1 MVNLNTLLTEKRN
14 PYTLNIDKVSTLE
27 MCMLINEEDKR
38 PALAVRDALPQ
49 IAQAVDQITARLQ
62 NGGRLFYIGA
72 GTSGRL
78 GILDAVECPP
88 TFSTD
93 PDLVQGLIAGGYDAI
108 FKAQEGAEDSLTL
121 AREDLMAKK
130 LTEKDCVVGIAAS
143 GRTPYVLGGLRYANK
158 IKALTVAIS
167 CSPDSPIGEEAQIA
181 IYALTGPEA
190 LTGSTR
196 LKAGTAQKMIL
207 NMLSTCTMIK
217 LGKAYSNLMV
227 DVKSSNQKLAERA
240 RRIVI
245 EATKCTRLEAIEA
258 LKQTDGKV
266 KPAILMVL
274 TGLPYDTA
282 AELLTKNQGFIAK
295 ALDDKPKNN

>member
-27 MCMLINEEDKR
+27 MCMLLNEEDKR
-38 PALAVRDALPQ
+38 AAMAVHKALPQ
-49 IAQAVDQITARLQ
+49 IAQAVDAITQCLQ
-62 NGGRLFYIGA
+62 EGGRLFYIGA

-93 PDLVQGLIAGGYDAI
+93 PEMVQGLIAGGYKAI

-121 AREDLMAKK
+121 AREDLQAKK
-130 LTEKDCVVGIAAS
+130 LTAKDCVVGIAAS
-143 GRTPYVLGGLRYANK
+143 GRTPYVIGGLRYANMQ
-158 IKALTVAIS
+158 KALTVSIS

-190 LTGSTR
+190 ITGSTR

-207 NMLSTCTMIK
+207 NMLSTCTMVK
-217 LGKAYSNLMV
+217 LGKVYSNLMV

-240 RRIVI
+240 RHIVI
-245 EATKCTRLEAIEA
+245 EATNCTRLQAVEA

-274 TGLPYDTA
+274 TGLSYDKVNQ
-282 AELLTKNQGFIAK
+282 LLEKNNGFIAK
-295 ALDDKPKNN
+295 ALEDYPQNK

>member
-27 MCMLINEEDKR
+27 MCMLLNEEDKR
-38 PALAVRDALPQ
+38 AAMAVHKALPQ
-49 IAQAVDQITARLQ
+49 IAQAVDAITQRLQ
-62 NGGRLFYIGA
+62 EGGRLFYIGA

-93 PDLVQGLIAGGYDAI
+93 PEMVQGLIAGGYKAI

-121 AREDLMAKK
+121 AREDLQAKK
-130 LTEKDCVVGIAAS
+130 LTAKDCVVGIAAS
-143 GRTPYVLGGLRYANK
+143 GRTPYVIGGLRYANMQ
-158 IKALTVAIS
+158 KALTVSIS

-190 LTGSTR
+190 ITGSTR

-207 NMLSTCTMIK
+207 NMLSTCTMVK
-217 LGKAYSNLMV
+217 LGKVYSNLMV

-240 RRIVI
+240 RHIVI
-245 EATKCTRLEAIEA
+245 EATNCTRLQAVEA

-274 TGLPYDTA
+274 TGLSYDKVNQ
-282 AELLTKNQGFIAK
+282 LLEKNNGFIAK
-295 ALDDKPKNN
+295 ALEDYPQNK

>member
-27 MCMLINEEDKR
+27 MCMLLNEEDKR
-38 PALAVRDALPQ
+38 AAMAVHKALPQ
-49 IAQAVDQITARLQ
+49 IAQAVDAITQRLQ
-62 NGGRLFYIGA
+62 DGGRLFYIGA

-93 PDLVQGLIAGGYDAI
+93 PEMVQGLIAGGYKAI

-121 AREDLMAKK
+121 AREDLQAKR
-130 LTEKDCVVGIAAS
+130 LTAKDCVVGIAAS
-143 GRTPYVLGGLRYANK
+143 GRTPYVIGGLRYANMQ
-158 IKALTVAIS
+158 KALTVSIS

-190 LTGSTR
+190 ITGSTR

-207 NMLSTCTMIK
+207 NMLSTCTMVK
-217 LGKAYSNLMV
+217 LGKVYSNLMV

-240 RRIVI
+240 RHIVI
-245 EATKCTRLEAIEA
+245 EATNCTRLQAVEA

-274 TGLPYDTA
+274 TGLSYDKVNQ
-282 AELLTKNQGFIAK
+282 LLEKNNGFIAK
-295 ALDDKPKNN
+295 ALEDYPQNK

>member
-27 MCMLINEEDKR
+27 MCMLLNEEDKR
-38 PALAVRDALPQ
+38 AAMAVHKALPQ
-49 IAQAVDQITARLQ
+49 IAQAVDAITQRLQ
-62 NGGRLFYIGA
+62 EGGRLFYIGA

-93 PDLVQGLIAGGYDAI
+93 PEMVQGLIAGGYKAI

-121 AREDLMAKK
+121 AREDLQAKK
-130 LTEKDCVVGIAAS
+130 LTAKDCVVGIAAS
-143 GRTPYVLGGLRYANK
+143 GRTPYVIGGLRYANMQ
-158 IKALTVAIS
+158 KALTVSIS
-167 CSPDSPIGEEAQIA
+167 CSPDSPVGEEAQIA

-190 LTGSTR
+190 ITGSTR

-217 LGKAYSNLMV
+217 LGKVYSNLMV

-240 RRIVI
+240 RHIVI
-245 EATKCTRLEAIEA
+245 EATNCTRLQAVEA
-258 LKQTDGKV
+258 LKETDGKV
-266 KPAILMVL
+266 KPAILMIL
-274 TGLPYDTA
+274 TGLSYDKVNQ
-282 AELLTKNQGFIAK
+282 LLEKNDGFIAK
-295 ALDDKPKNN
+295 ALEDYPQDK

>member
-27 MCMLINEEDKR
+27 MCMLLNEEDKR
-38 PALAVRDALPQ
+38 ASMAVHKALPQ
-49 IAQAVDQITARLQ
+49 IAQAVDAITQRLQ
-62 NGGRLFYIGA
+62 EGGRLFYIGA

-93 PDLVQGLIAGGYDAI
+93 PEMVQGLIAGGYKAI

-121 AREDLMAKK
+121 AREDLQAKK
-130 LTEKDCVVGIAAS
+130 LTAKDCVVGIAAS
-143 GRTPYVLGGLRYANK
+143 GRTPYVFGGLRYANMQ
-158 IKALTVAIS
+158 KALTVSIS

-190 LTGSTR
+190 ITGSTR

-207 NMLSTCTMIK
+207 NMLSTCTMVK
-217 LGKAYSNLMV
+217 LGKVYSNLMV

-240 RRIVI
+240 RHIVI
-245 EATKCTRLEAIEA
+245 EATNCTRLQAVEA

-274 TGLPYDTA
+274 TGLSYDKVNQ
-282 AELLTKNQGFIAK
+282 LLEKNNGFIAK
-295 ALDDKPKNN
+295 ALEDYPQNK

>member
-27 MCMLINEEDKR
+27 MCMLLNEEDKR
-38 PALAVRDALPQ
+38 ASMAVHKALPQ
-49 IAQAVDQITARLQ
+49 IAQAVDAITQRLQ
-62 NGGRLFYIGA
+62 EGGRLFYIGA

-93 PDLVQGLIAGGYDAI
+93 PEMVQGLIAGGYKAI

-121 AREDLMAKK
+121 AREDLQAKK
-130 LTEKDCVVGIAAS
+130 LTAKDCVVGIAAS
-143 GRTPYVLGGLRYANK
+143 GRTPYVIGGLRYANMQ
-158 IKALTVAIS
+158 KALTVSIS

-190 LTGSTR
+190 ITGSTR

-207 NMLSTCTMIK
+207 NMLSTCTMVK
-217 LGKAYSNLMV
+217 LGKVYSNLMV

-240 RRIVI
+240 RHIVI
-245 EATKCTRLEAIEA
+245 EATNCTRLQAVEA

-274 TGLPYDTA
+274 TGLSYDKVNQ
-282 AELLTKNQGFIAK
+282 LLEKNNGFIAK
-295 ALDDKPKNN
+295 ALEDYPQNK

>member
-27 MCMLINEEDKR
+27 MCMLLNEEDKR
-38 PALAVRDALPQ
+38 AAMAVHKALPQ
-49 IAQAVDQITARLQ
+49 IAQAVDAITQRLQ
-62 NGGRLFYIGA
+62 AGGRLFYIGA

-93 PDLVQGLIAGGYDAI
+93 PEMVQGLIAGGYKAI

-121 AREDLMAKK
+121 AREDLQAKK
-130 LTEKDCVVGIAAS
+130 LTAKDCVVGIAAS
-143 GRTPYVLGGLRYANK
+143 GRTPYVIGGLRYANMQ
-158 IKALTVAIS
+158 KALTVSIS
-167 CSPDSPIGEEAQIA
+167 CSPDSPVGEEAQIA

-190 LTGSTR
+190 ITGSTR

-217 LGKAYSNLMV
+217 LGKVYSNLMV

-240 RRIVI
+240 RHIVI
-245 EATKCTRLEAIEA
+245 EATNCTRLQAVEA
-258 LKQTDGKV
+258 LKETDGKV
-266 KPAILMVL
+266 KPAILMIL
-274 TGLPYDTA
+274 TGLSYDKVNQ
-282 AELLTKNQGFIAK
+282 LLEKNDGFIAK
-295 ALDDKPKNN
+295 ALEDYPQDK